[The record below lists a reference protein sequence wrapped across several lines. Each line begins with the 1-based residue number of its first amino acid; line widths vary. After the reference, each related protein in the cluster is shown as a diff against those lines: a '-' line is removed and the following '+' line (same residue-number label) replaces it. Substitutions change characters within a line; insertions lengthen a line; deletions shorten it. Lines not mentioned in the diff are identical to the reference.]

1 MTEFP
6 DGFSVLMALYQG
18 DKAGLFD
25 KALNSVFSNTLQP
38 NQILLVIDGP
48 IPSDLEN
55 VLVKFHESFP
65 DRIEEFRL
73 KENLGLANALNEGL
87 KHVSHEWVVRADA
100 DDINLP
106 KRFETLAA
114 MIHANPDL
122 DILGSAIMEVDEAGN
137 ILAQRIVPCEQSAI
151 LKYAQFRNPFNHM
164 SVAYKCKS
172 ILGLGGYPNLY
183 LKEDYAL
190 WAKALAN
197 QLMVA
202 NTKEVLVHA
211 TTSSSMYERRGGL
224 RLAKTEIE
232 LQELL
237 VVCGLKTKLRALTD
251 GVVRAGFC
259 LVPSQLRKLLYLK
272 LLRVRAE

>member
-1 MTEFP
+1 MTGFP
-6 DGFSVLMALYQG
+6 GGFSVLMALYQK
-18 DKAGLFD
+18 DKASLFD
-25 KALNSVFSNTLQP
+25 KALGSVFSNSLQP

-48 IPSDLEN
+48 IPLDLEN
-55 VLVKFHESFP
+55 VLVKFHQVFP
-65 DRIEEFRL
+65 GRIEELRL
-73 KENLGLANALNEGL
+73 KHNLGLAKALNEGL
-87 KHVSHEWVVRADA
+87 NYVSCEWVVRADA

-106 KRFETLAA
+106 NRFEVLAK
-114 MIHANPDL
+114 MIQSNPDL
-122 DILGSAIMEVDEAGN
+122 DILGSAIMEVDETGK
-137 ILAQRIVPCEQSAI
+137 ILAQRVVPCEQNAI

-164 SVAYKCKS
+164 SVAYKCNS

-197 QLMVA
+197 QLKVA
-202 NTKEVLVHA
+202 NTEEVLVHA

-237 VVCGLKTKLRALTD
+237 VACGLKTKLRALTD

-272 LLRVRAE
+272 LLRARAE